1 MTVGCAEALVLGKL
15 LLTTLI
21 LTLCNAKLT
30 GLPFQWLVLRT
41 LPTNYLS
48 SFIQV
53 VQILERLQNKNS
65 FLILVPSF
73 NIAGCNAFCVCD
85 DVCVCVYSMVNF

>member
-53 VQILERLQNKNS
+53 VQILERLQNKN
-65 FLILVPSF
+65 
-73 NIAGCNAFCVCD
+73 
-85 DVCVCVYSMVNF
+85 